1 MNTGAATVLAA
12 DYRYYHGRGSDKVC
26 LRRACA
32 VNNEVIQPTWEL
44 STKEFE
50 SLVWTGRFRYA
61 SALPT
66 TAGLF
71 VSALVAAWAGPQRQ
85 VSESDKPSSFHL
97 HRESCAANFEDVI
110 TDSPFTL
117 LADKQQEVALVHP
130 DCPNIST
137 QEVR

>member
-1 MNTGAATVLAA
+1 MNSLKLQDRRTRQVQPPLIPPNE
-12 DYRYYHGRGSDKVC
+12 GRGSDKVC

-85 VSESDKPSSFHL
+85 VSGARRA
-97 HRESCAANFEDVI
+97 HR
-110 TDSPFTL
+110 
-117 LADKQQEVALVHP
+117 
-130 DCPNIST
+130 
-137 QEVR
+137 